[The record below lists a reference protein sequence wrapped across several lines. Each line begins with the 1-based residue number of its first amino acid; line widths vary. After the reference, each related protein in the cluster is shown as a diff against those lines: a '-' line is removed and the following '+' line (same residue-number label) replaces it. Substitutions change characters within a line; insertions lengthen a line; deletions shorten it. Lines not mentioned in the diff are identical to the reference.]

1 VGGILAADLNWETRM
16 IEKQTLHEAKHE
28 SEKPAEPARHI
39 PVPKEN
45 TGANDDPEVIER
57 LRSCH

>member
-1 VGGILAADLNWETRM
+1 VGGILAADRNWETRM

-45 TGANDDPEVIER
+45 AGVPDDPEVIER